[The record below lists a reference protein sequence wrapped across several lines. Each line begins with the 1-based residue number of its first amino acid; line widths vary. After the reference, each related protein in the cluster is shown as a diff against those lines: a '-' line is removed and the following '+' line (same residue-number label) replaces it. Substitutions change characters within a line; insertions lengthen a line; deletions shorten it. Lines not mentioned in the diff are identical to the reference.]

1 MPPCFDGLILY
12 SREPLPQA
20 TNINIRLFTDFSQTT
35 SKFLLSLIVPHT
47 YITTKYSKSLLMH
60 YQHHT
65 PQATKKRR
73 NPKPNIISP
82 SFSNCSNSNFHSS
95 INLIKSQYPQYIEK
109 SFQHKRALMTHHQ
122 DSPGLCGC
130 SYQCFGYCP
139 KATVLSTVTFWY
151 IFIKIGYV

>member
-1 MPPCFDGLILY
+1 MPPCFDGSIIY
-12 SREPLPQA
+12 SKEPLPQA
-20 TNINIRLFTDFSQTT
+20 THINIRLFTDFSQTT

-95 INLIKSQYPQYIEK
+95 INLIKLNTSSNHLASPRYASHI
-109 SFQHKRALMTHHQ
+109 SLMSGCCHHKKE
-122 DSPGLCGC
+122 P
-130 SYQCFGYCP
+130 
-139 KATVLSTVTFWY
+139 
-151 IFIKIGYV
+151 